1 MMPVPGSSSTVPSFY
16 VQALTDSGTVGI
28 TATAP
33 GYSQGNTSVT
43 LHPSGFVSSTG
54 DFTWFTVSPEQPA
67 PDHGDGDAVR
77 IGTTAPRW
85 RARRAARVPG
95 R

>member
-67 PDHGDGDAVR
+67 PDHGDGDAVAR
-77 IGTTAPRW
+77 TRMPR
-85 RARRAARVPG
+85 RRAASAATGLVP
-95 R
+95 